1 MKKLGRDI
9 YSIVSDL
16 SVEIGK
22 FLFYEVEVKDE
33 EI

>member
-16 SVEIGK
+16 SAEIGK
-22 FLFYEVEVKDE
+22 VLFYEVKAE
-33 EI
+33 EK

>member
-22 FLFYEVEVKDE
+22 VLFYEVKDE
-33 EI
+33 EK